1 MADPTPIA
9 SATPFFVPSQAPFN
23 PPPEIAVWPYLL
35 QLAVFTLALS
45 AAAFFGL
52 RYLRDKVPGLSVG
65 LGLTSTTGLKIVD
78 RVAVDARRT
87 VFVVAMG
94 KRSWL
99 LAATDHTITTV
110 AELDPEDLG
119 SAFDALVAKE
129 TNRREPPQA

>member
-1 MADPTPIA
+1 VADPSPTA
-9 SATPFFVPSQAPFN
+9 SPFILASPPPFGA
-23 PPPEIAVWPYLL
+23 PPEIAVWPYLL
-35 QLAVFTLALS
+35 QLGIFTALLA

-52 RYLRDKVPGLSVG
+52 RYLRDKIPGLSVG
-65 LGLTSTTGLKIVD
+65 LGLTSQTGLKIVD

-99 LAATDHTITTV
+99 LAATDHSVTTV

-119 SAFDALVAKE
+119 SAFDALVDKE
-129 TNRREPPQA
+129 TQRREPPQA

>member
-1 MADPTPIA
+1 VADPSPLA
-9 SATPFFVPSQAPFN
+9 SATPFFVSSAAPFS
-23 PPPEIAVWPYLL
+23 PPPEIAIWPYLF
-35 QLAVFTLALS
+35 QLAIFTGLLA

-87 VFVVAMG
+87 VFVVALG

-119 SAFDALVAKE
+119 SAFDALVDKE
-129 TNRREPPQA
+129 TKRREPPIA